1 MISIKKSRNII
12 GKKMTLIAP
21 SILAADFTQLKQ
33 QLQQVEHAGAKWIH
47 VDIMD
52 GHFVPNLTFG
62 PIIVSAVREMT
73 DLFLDVHLMV
83 QEPDL
88 LIPKFRDAGADM
100 ITVHVEAIKH
110 INRTIGLIK
119 SSGARAGV
127 SLNPGT
133 PATALDAII
142 SEIDLVLVMTVN
154 PGFGGQRFIP
164 STIPKISRIE
174 RMIREQRRNIYLEVD
189 GGISLET
196 APMVV
201 RAGANVLVAG
211 TAIFKQKDIGLA
223 FQQLKESI
231 AFKSDLIV

>member
-1 MISIKKSRNII
+1 MAI
-12 GKKMTLIAP
+12 IAP
-21 SILAADFTQLKQ
+21 SILAADFMQLPQ
-33 QLQQVEHAGAKWIH
+33 QLHQVEQAGAKWIH
-47 VDIMD
+47 IDIMD

-62 PIIVSAVREMT
+62 PIIVSAVRKMT

-83 QEPDL
+83 WEPDQ
-88 LIPKFRDAGADM
+88 LIPEFRDAGADM

-119 SSGARAGV
+119 SLGVQAGV

-154 PGFGGQRFIP
+154 PGFGGQSFIP
-164 STIPKISRIE
+164 STILKISRIAG
-174 RMIREQRRNIYLEVD
+174 MIKDQKQNIYLEVD
-189 GGISLET
+189 GGISPET
-196 APMVV
+196 APLVV

-211 TAIFKQKDIGLA
+211 TAIFGQKDIGLA
-223 FQQLKESI
+223 FQQLQESVT
-231 AFKSDLIV
+231 FKSDLIV

>member
-1 MISIKKSRNII
+1 MVI
-12 GKKMTLIAP
+12 IAP

-33 QLQQVEHAGAKWIH
+33 QLQLVEQAGAKWIH

-62 PIIVSAVREMT
+62 PIIVSAVRKMT

-83 QEPDL
+83 QEPDF

-100 ITVHVEAIKH
+100 ITVSFESIKH
-110 INRTIGLIK
+110 LNRTIALIK
-119 SSGARAGV
+119 SLGAQAGV

-133 PATALDAII
+133 SATTLEAII
-142 SEIDLVLVMTVN
+142 MEVDLILVMTVN
-154 PGFGGQRFIP
+154 PGFGGQSFIP

-174 RMIREQRRNIYLEVD
+174 RMIKDQRRNIYLEVD
-189 GGISLET
+189 GGISSET
-196 APMVV
+196 APLVV

-211 TAIFKQKDIGLA
+211 TAIFRQKDIIHA
-223 FQQLKESI
+223 FQRLKESTI
-231 AFKSDLIV
+231 FRSELVV

>member
-1 MISIKKSRNII
+1 
-12 GKKMTLIAP
+12 MTIIAP

-33 QLQQVEHAGAKWIH
+33 QLEQVEQAGAKWIH
-47 VDIMD
+47 IDVMD
-52 GHFVPNLTFG
+52 GHYVPNMTFG
-62 PIIVSAVREMT
+62 PIIVSAVDEMT

-88 LIPKFRDAGADM
+88 LIPKFKDAGADM

-119 SSGARAGV
+119 NLGVQAGV

-142 SEIDLVLVMTVN
+142 SDIDLVLVMTVN
-154 PGFGGQRFIP
+154 PGFGGQSFIP
-164 STIPKISRIE
+164 LTISKITRIE
-174 RMIREQRRNIYLEVD
+174 KMIEFQNKNIYLEVD
-189 GGISLET
+189 GGITPAT
-196 APMVV
+196 APKVV

-211 TAIFKQKDIGLA
+211 TSIFRQKDIGLA
-223 FQQLKESI
+223 FHQLNESV